1 MAKYIP
7 KSFIEEAKGLSDAI
21 DLHADYIIGL
31 HLFTEIQKSSCS
43 FIGAWGNVSTLR
55 LLSEMIS
62 NSKALVTSD
71 NANLHGDS
79 GKHMLHARAVQW
91 DLNGPFRNNHQIT
104 VYHSTDKNPLVTLG

>member
-43 FIGAWGNVSTLR
+43 FIGAWGNVS
-55 LLSEMIS
+55 
-62 NSKALVTSD
+62 
-71 NANLHGDS
+71 
-79 GKHMLHARAVQW
+79 
-91 DLNGPFRNNHQIT
+91 
-104 VYHSTDKNPLVTLG
+104 Y